1 MKERIQ
7 YIALILLWRSDN
19 MSESIVLTSS
29 LEDYLE
35 TVYFLETEN
44 QDVRVTDIAI
54 AMNLSKPSVNR
65 AINTLKNAGL
75 INHEHYGGLSLT
87 TDGRK
92 IAKNVAER
100 HVLLKHFLIDLL
112 EIDEEVAEK
121 EACAM
126 EHAVSQHTM
135 EKLSDYL
142 KKIIDIKNLHR

>member
-1 MKERIQ
+1 
-7 YIALILLWRSDN
+7 
-19 MSESIVLTSS
+19 MSESIALTSS

-35 TVYFLETEN
+35 SIYFLETQN
-44 QDVRVTDIAI
+44 QEVRVTDIAV

-75 INHEHYGGLSLT
+75 VNHEHYGVLSLT
-87 TDGRK
+87 VDGRK

-112 EIDEEVAEK
+112 NIDEEIAEK

-142 KKIIDIKNLHR
+142 KKIIDIKNLQR

>member
-1 MKERIQ
+1 
-7 YIALILLWRSDN
+7 
-19 MSESIVLTSS
+19 MSEGIVLTSS

-35 TVYFLETEN
+35 SIYFLESQN
-44 QDVRVTDIAI
+44 QEVRVTDIAV
-54 AMNLSKPSVNR
+54 AMDLSKPSVNR

-75 INHEHYGGLSLT
+75 VNHEHYGGLSLT
-87 TDGRK
+87 DSGRK

-100 HVLLKHFLIDLL
+100 HILLKHFLIDLL
-112 EIDEEVAEK
+112 KIDEQIAEK

-142 KKIIDIKNLHR
+142 KKIIDVKNLQR